1 MRHCRPRVPPI
12 PTIIHSIPHRS
23 LPLHLPLTI
32 PPTSMSA
39 AASVVLGGGGP
50 RPGRRRARPPRRFPS
65 ISIAFTSGEKPC
77 GLLSPP
83 AAAGGAMAAARG
95 EGPAAVGGAEA
106 EYMESG
112 GRAPVVMVAAAV
124 ARDSAGSPASCCCCC
139 GGGGGVGA
147 AASVRPV
154 LLLPV
159 VVAVVP
165 VFLPSFLRVLAYC
178 LRAFGQLLVGRNGR
192 RTAPQR
198 RQQPVDV
205 AKGMCAKGIGE
216 GFGLRAVHAGRIGRS
231 RRRAARAGRHSHT
244 SASPTAGGEMRDV

>member
-124 ARDSAGSPASCCCCC
+124 ARDSAGSPASCCRCCC
-139 GGGGGVGA
+139 GGGGVGA

-165 VFLPSFLRVLAYC
+165 AFLPSCVCSLTACVRSGSCLSAGTDDALHPNGGNSLWMWPRGCVRRVSV
-178 LRAFGQLLVGRNGR
+178 R
-192 RTAPQR
+192 
-198 RQQPVDV
+198 
-205 AKGMCAKGIGE
+205 
-216 GFGLRAVHAGRIGRS
+216 GLGCGRS
-231 RRRAARAGRHSHT
+231 TRVELVDQGGVPRGQAGTRIHQHRRRRGAR
-244 SASPTAGGEMRDV
+244 